1 MFAGRRYCRGSGRDL
16 RPSIQDRQ
24 HCRDE
29 DASLRLELPVRGSL
43 YSRRRSWQ
51 HIGLSRRRIGQETP
65 QCDQLL
71 PVVAGGG
78 RSSRQSLRYASGCH
92 TGLSG

>member
-1 MFAGRRYCRGSGRDL
+1 MFAGRWYRRSSL
-16 RPSIQDRQ
+16 HSSIQDRQ

-43 YSRRRSWQ
+43 HSRRRSRQ
-51 HIGLSRRRIGQETP
+51 HIGLSRRGIGQETP
-65 QCDQLL
+65 QRDQLF

-78 RSSRQSLRYASGCH
+78 RSSRQPLRHASGCH
-92 TGLSG
+92 TGLSR